1 MKGIKGR
8 IQGEEAEQTQRVPI
22 IGNIRVG
29 EKDEKGLPHSLDYF
43 KATGTYANM
52 FHQCFGGQPEK
63 IEIVFFSD
71 NVLDVCFE
79 RWELRKGAKLY
90 GYSDGTTTF
99 VWDKKDYKQTK
110 AKMDA
115 IAKEVKS
122 EKGWERILTLTF
134 AILKIRGVFGMWRF
148 STKAEASSLPQ
159 IKTAFDVVQQKGGTV
174 INVPF
179 DLLVKKVVDQKPDS
193 KASYPVVTLVP
204 NVSQEH
210 LELMNEALIAG
221 KEIKGIATEEKIDA
235 VMEEAGEALVYPL
248 KIGLDDVVKDV
259 MLPDALNKEKKGT
272 KGKAKP
278 EVLPDPPKNN
288 TQKDSGKEQSL
299 TDAVVEEF
307 NGTEQPSSSKNPKG
321 DIKKALIHMGTI
333 TTMEK
338 LRETRKGL
346 SKRSWTPKEKGIL
359 DKRLDDVAQGLEQQS
374 ESPFK

>member
-8 IQGEEAEQTQRVPI
+8 IQGEETEQTQRVPI

-43 KATGTYANM
+43 RATGSYAHM

-79 RWELRKGAKLY
+79 RWELRKGSKLY
-90 GYSDGTTTF
+90 GYSDGTTSF

-110 AKMDA
+110 TDMKT
-115 IAKEVKS
+115 IAKELKS
-122 EKGWERILTLTF
+122 EWERILTLTF

-221 KEIKGIATEEKIDA
+221 KEIKGIATEEKIDEITQEP
-235 VMEEAGEALVYPL
+235 MQIEAPETVPEPKKAT
-248 KIGLDDVVKDV
+248 DV
-259 MLPDALNKEKKGT
+259 P
-272 KGKAKP
+272 KAENIP
-278 EVLPDPPKNN
+278 PDPPKNN
-288 TQKDSGKEQSL
+288 TQEGSGKEQSL

-307 NGTEQPSSSKNPKG
+307 GGTDETPETNPKG
-321 DIKKALIHMGTI
+321 DVKKALAALGTVN
-333 TTMEK
+333 TMEK
-338 LRETRKGL
+338 LRQARKGL
-346 SKRSWTPKEKGIL
+346 SKRSWTKKEKGIL
-359 DKRLDDVAQGLEQQS
+359 DKRLDEVANGIEQMNEE
-374 ESPFK
+374 ESPFA